1 MMTCCRWV
9 ELKTTGQIVKEY
21 SVCLSSFTWKE
32 PSLRDYTGNR
42 LEDWRGGGDK
52 SKPPVSP
59 SRTIDDLSD
68 SLRQPLLPTVFPWFQ
83 KGLGKVQD
91 THVCLPPGV
100 P

>member
-42 LEDWRGGGDK
+42 LEDWGGGG
-52 SKPPVSP
+52 
-59 SRTIDDLSD
+59 
-68 SLRQPLLPTVFPWFQ
+68 RQ
-83 KGLGKVQD
+83 VQATSITLTD
-91 THVCLPPGV
+91 YRRFI
-100 P
+100 

>member
-1 MMTCCRWV
+1 MLQMGGTEDNWPDSKGILCLPLFLYLEGAITKGLHW
-9 ELKTTGQIVKEY
+9 KQTG
-21 SVCLSSFTWKE
+21 
-32 PSLRDYTGNR
+32 R
-42 LEDWRGGGDK
+42 LEGGGDK
-52 SKPPVSP
+52 SKPPASP

-91 THVCLPPGV
+91 THVCFPPGV